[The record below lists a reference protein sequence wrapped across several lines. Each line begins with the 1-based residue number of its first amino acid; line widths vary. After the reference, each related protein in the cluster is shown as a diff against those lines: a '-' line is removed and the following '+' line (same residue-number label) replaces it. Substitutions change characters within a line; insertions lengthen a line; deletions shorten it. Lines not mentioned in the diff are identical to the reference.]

1 LTSPA
6 ASACGGVLAPATAF
20 AALVTAFFAYGV
32 AQADAS
38 FTAAALLVAGGGVFA
53 AFLGGG
59 RVGGR
64 GRVRGRAGA
73 VGG

>member
-6 ASACGGVLAPATAF
+6 ASACGGVLAPATAAF
-20 AALVTAFFAYGV
+20 AAFFAYGV